1 MRRLLSTGS
10 KAAVVY
16 AISAVL
22 IVVASWL
29 LAPHELWASLWM
41 PAVVYIGPAV
51 YFSVVAVRNRSAFAG
66 IGNSALRWIALVAM
80 CGVMTALSTFLVFV
94 LAVNVY
100 LGLGGRM

>member
-29 LAPHELWASLWM
+29 LVPPDPWASLWM
-41 PAVVYIGPAV
+41 SAVVYLGPAV
-51 YFSVVAVRNRSAFAG
+51 YFTVVAAMNRSAFAG
-66 IGNSALRWIALVAM
+66 IGNSALRWIAVFAM
-80 CGVMTALSTFLVFV
+80 CGVMTAVSTFLVFV

-100 LGLGGRM
+100 LGLGGRI